1 MLPGMSRV
9 RIWLPLLLGLLAPHL
24 GFAQNFQTK
33 VRLLL
38 ESAQIGPGST
48 VYAAVDLNMPEG
60 WHTYW
65 ANPSDSGETGQP
77 TRIEWDL
84 PSYIKAGDIEW
95 PTPTKVLEETGAVL
109 SYTGRATLL
118 VPLQIASNAPSG
130 PLSIK
135 AKIRWL
141 ECQKAC
147 VPGNAQVSADL
158 VIDPKAVSAAES
170 AEFAEFRKRL
180 PIPQAFPVSFRWLD
194 APTAKERRFVT
205 TFRKAEGIWDFF
217 PEPVANVSFSPT
229 KGGQPAPDGQ
239 VSIEKSL
246 EPSEGTN
253 WPTRIPG
260 IVVRVEGGKPLES
273 YRVAGLF
280 DGTTQTPESA
290 VPTPAVEPPPL
301 AKLLLFAFIGGLI
314 LNIMPCVLPV
324 IALKILG
331 FVRQSAERPGKIRN
345 LGLAYATGVL
355 ASFGVL
361 GGLVI
366 AVKLAGKSAH
376 QGLLFQNPIFLVVMT
391 ALMVLIALNLFGVFE
406 VSVGG
411 SAIDGA
417 SQLASREGL
426 GGAFFNGVLATVLAT
441 PCTAPFL
448 SLSIGFAVALD
459 ARSHPGLI
467 LLFFLTAGL
476 GLAAPYLALCMQ
488 PRWLKLLPKPG
499 TWMVRFKMIMGFPI
513 LATGAWLFSLAAR
526 HYGSDGLLWLGMF
539 LVTISLAAWLFGE
552 FVQRADRNKAV
563 GAAIVAGV
571 LAAAYFWMLESELEW
586 RTPAVRS
593 AAAAATSPKRG
604 RSKIDWSPW
613 SPALIA
619 AAQAEGHPVFVD
631 FTADWCNT
639 CQANKRTSIEVAP
652 VMAMLKTTGAATL
665 LADYTLEDPAIAAE
679 LAKYHRPGVPLVLVY
694 SKDPAKAPRVLPE
707 VLTRGIVL
715 EALEWAANPK

>member
-1 MLPGMSRV
+1 MSRV
-9 RIWLPLLLGLLAPHL
+9 RIWLPLLLGLLSPHL
-24 GFAQNFQTK
+24 GLGQDFQTK
-33 VRLLL
+33 VRLVL
-38 ESAQIGPGST
+38 ESPTASPGST
-48 VYAAVDLNMPEG
+48 VYAALDLQMPEG

-65 ANPSDSGETGQP
+65 VNPSDSGETGLP
-77 TRIEWDL
+77 TRIEWNL
-84 PSYIKAGDIEW
+84 PAFIKPGAIEW
-95 PTPTKVLEETGAVL
+95 PTPTKVQEETGAVL
-109 SYTGRATLL
+109 SFSGRATLL

-135 AKIRWL
+135 AKVTWL
-141 ECQKAC
+141 ECKKSC
-147 VPGNAQVSADL
+147 VRGNSQVSADL
-158 VIDPKAVSAAES
+158 VIDSTTVSVRES

-180 PIPQAFPVSFRWLD
+180 PLPQAFPVSFRWLD
-194 APTAKERRFVT
+194 AAIAKNRRFAT
-205 TFRKAEGIWDFF
+205 TFRKTEGTWDFF
-217 PEPVANVSFSPT
+217 PEPVADASFTPT

-239 VSIEKSL
+239 VTIEKVL
-246 EPSEGTN
+246 ELSEGTN
-253 WPTRIPG
+253 WPTRLPG
-260 IVVRVEGGKPLES
+260 LVVRVEGGKPVES

-280 DGTTQTPESA
+280 TAASD
-290 VPTPAVEPPPL
+290 TPATMLAAPAAEPPSL

-331 FVRQSAERPGKIRN
+331 FVRQSAENPGRIRK
-345 LGLAYATGVL
+345 LGLAYTAGVL

-366 AVKLAGKSAH
+366 VVKLAGKNAH
-376 QGLLFQNPIFLVVMT
+376 QGMLFQSPIFLVAMT

-406 VSVGG
+406 VNVGG
-411 SAIDGA
+411 GAIDGA

-448 SLSIGFAVALD
+448 SLSIGFALALD
-459 ARSHPGLI
+459 PRSNTGLI

-499 TWMVRFKMIMGFPI
+499 SWMVRFKVIMGFPI

-526 HYGSDGLLWLGMF
+526 HYGSDGLLWLGLF
-539 LVTISLAAWLFGE
+539 LVTLSLAAWLFGE
-552 FVQRADRNKAV
+552 FVQRAERNKIAGV
-563 GAAIVAGV
+563 ALVAGV
-571 LAAAYFWMLESELEW
+571 LAAAYFRMLESELEW
-586 RTPAVRS
+586 RKPAVRS
-593 AAAAATSPKRG
+593 DAALTSSTKHG
-604 RSKIDWSPW
+604 KGKIDWSPW
-613 SPALIA
+613 SPGRVA
-619 AAQAEGHPVFVD
+619 AALAEGHPVFVD

-652 VMAMLKTTGAATL
+652 VIAMLKTTQTATL

-694 SKDPAKAPRVLPE
+694 SKDPSKAPRVLPE